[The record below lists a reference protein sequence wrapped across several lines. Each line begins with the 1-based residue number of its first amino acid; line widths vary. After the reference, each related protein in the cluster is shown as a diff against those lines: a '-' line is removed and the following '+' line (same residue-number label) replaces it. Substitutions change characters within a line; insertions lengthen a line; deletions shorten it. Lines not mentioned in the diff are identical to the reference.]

1 MGYTYTQQQKKFIK
15 PFQKGNKLGAKGRPV
30 GSKNK
35 ATDVQKL
42 ELQQML
48 FNIEDMKRDFET
60 LDAYKK
66 FDVRMKAMS
75 FFYSRPAIDMT
86 IESKPWADVKFIT
99 DDGED
104 LSEEEKKRIYFE
116 AGGDGTNPVDLPLFI
131 D

>member
-1 MGYTYTQQQKKFIK
+1 M
-15 PFQKGNKLGAKGRPV
+15 PFQKGNKLGKGRPQ

-86 IESKPWADVKFIT
+86 IENPKYLEQEFIVGAGEVVT
-99 DDGED
+99 DEQ
-104 LSEEEKKRIYFE
+104 KRELYIKH
-116 AGGDGTNPVDLPLFI
+116 GGDGTNHIDLPLFI

>member
-1 MGYTYTQQQKKFIK
+1 M

-35 ATDVQKL
+35 ATDVQKVV
-42 ELQQML
+42 LQQIL

-86 IESKPWADVKFIT
+86 VESKPWPNVGFIT
-99 DDGED
+99 DIGEED
-104 LSEEEKKRIYFE
+104 LSEEEKKELYFKH
-116 AGGDGTNPVDLPLFI
+116 GGDGTNPVDLPLFL

>member
-1 MGYTYTQQQKKFIK
+1 M
-15 PFQKGNKLGAKGRPV
+15 PFEKGHKLSTGRPK

-35 ATDVQKL
+35 STDVQKF

-48 FNIEDMKRDFET
+48 FNIEDMKKDFQT

-75 FFYSRPAIDMT
+75 HFYSKPSQEIAIET
-86 IESKPWADVKFIT
+86 KPWADQKFIV
-99 DDGED
+99 DIDEED
-104 LSEEEKKRIYFE
+104 LSEEKKKELYFKY
-116 AGGDGTNPVDLPLFI
+116 GGDGTNPIDLPLFL

>member
-1 MGYTYTQQQKKFIK
+1 M

-35 ATDVQKL
+35 STDVQKF

-86 IESKPWADVKFIT
+86 IDSKPWADVKFIT
-99 DDGED
+99 DVGEED
-104 LSEEEKKRIYFE
+104 LSEEEYFQLCMQWKKEYHEYLIKKHFK
-116 AGGDGTNPVDLPLFI
+116 T
-131 D
+131 

>member
-1 MGYTYTQQQKKFIK
+1 M
-15 PFQKGNKLGAKGRPV
+15 PFQKGNKLAKGRPA

-35 ATDVQKL
+35 ATDKQKV
-42 ELQQML
+42 ELQEIL
-48 FNIEDMKRDFET
+48 YNIEDMKKDFQT

-75 FFYSRPAIDMT
+75 FFYSRPTVEMA
-86 IESKPWADVKFIT
+86 IESKPWADIKFIT
-99 DDGED
+99 DNGED

-116 AGGDGTNPVDLPLFI
+116 AGGDGTNPIDLPLFL

>member
-1 MGYTYTQQQKKFIK
+1 M

-35 ATDVQKL
+35 TTDVQKF

-86 IESKPWADVKFIT
+86 VESTKYLDQELIVEAGEVVT
-99 DDGED
+99 DEQKTE
-104 LSEEEKKRIYFE
+104 LYIKH
-116 AGGDGTNPVDLPLFI
+116 GGDGTNHVDLPLFL

>member
-1 MGYTYTQQQKKFIK
+1 M

-35 ATDVQKL
+35 STDVQKV

-66 FDVRMKAMS
+66 YYVRMKAMS
-75 FFYSRPAIDMT
+75 FFYSRPAIDIT
-86 IESKPWADVKFIT
+86 VELKPWANVGFIT
-99 DDGED
+99 DIGEED
-104 LSEEEKKRIYFE
+104 LSEEEKKELYFKH
-116 AGGDGTNPVDLPLFI
+116 GGDGTNPVDLPLFL

>member
-1 MGYTYTQQQKKFIK
+1 M

-30 GSKNK
+30 GFKNK
-35 ATDVQKL
+35 ATDVQKF
-42 ELQQML
+42 ELQEML
-48 FNIEDMKRDFET
+48 FNIEDMKKDFQT

-75 FFYSRPAIDMT
+75 FFCSRPAIDMT
-86 IESKPWADVKFIT
+86 VESKPWANVGFIT

-104 LSEEEKKRIYFE
+104 LPEDEKKRIYFE
-116 AGGDGTNPVDLPLFI
+116 SGGDGTNPIDLPLFI

>member
-1 MGYTYTQQQKKFIK
+1 M
-15 PFQKGNKLGAKGRPV
+15 PFEKGNKLGGRPK

-35 ATDVQKL
+35 ATDVDKQKIQ
-42 ELQQML
+42 EI
-48 FNIEDMKRDFET
+48 FYNVEEMKRDFET

-75 FFYSRPAIDMT
+75 HFYSKPSTEISID
-86 IESKPWADVKFIT
+86 SKPWDVKYIT

-116 AGGDGTNPVDLPLFI
+116 AGGDGTNPVSLPLFI